1 MGTAPYTPGGLS
13 NSKLKVA
20 TAVESDVV
28 SGKTFYAGDKTLKTG
43 ELKGY
48 VASPSLSY
56 NADRGESATSGKY
69 NTPFHNSGL
78 SRYFVECAGAS
89 VAKISKDKVRVT
101 VRARGGWA
109 CYGYSDFYT
118 EKSWTFDVAL
128 D

>member
-56 NADRGESATSGKY
+56 NADRGESATSGQY